1 MKARLRIAT
10 RVAVIALIALSTA
23 AFADEAGFQVQSSDT
38 VKSVLERSP
47 GQSVGLR
54 LTGGDELKG
63 KVVKVGDKVVQLG
76 ELSGREF
83 FDAVVPL
90 DAIQAVIVKARS
102 K

>member
-1 MKARLRIAT
+1 MMKARTLIMASIFTLASVTAT
-10 RVAVIALIALSTA
+10 ALAEDSS
-23 AFADEAGFQVQSSDT
+23 FAVQSADT
-38 VKSVLERSP
+38 VKSVLERSA

-54 LTGGDELKG
+54 LTGGEELKG
-63 KVVKVGDKVVQLG
+63 KVGRVGDKVVQLT

-90 DAIQAVIVKARS
+90 DAIQAVIVKARA